1 MVLGLAGFEPVSV
14 FEWTALSFER
24 LTHRTAYLPI
34 VKVFQYAVYS
44 VVWAFALEPEAGFS
58 PADHS
63 FLLGL

>member
-34 VKVFQYAVYS
+34 VS
-44 VVWAFALEPEAGFS
+44 FAC
-58 PADHS
+58 
-63 FLLGL
+63 GL